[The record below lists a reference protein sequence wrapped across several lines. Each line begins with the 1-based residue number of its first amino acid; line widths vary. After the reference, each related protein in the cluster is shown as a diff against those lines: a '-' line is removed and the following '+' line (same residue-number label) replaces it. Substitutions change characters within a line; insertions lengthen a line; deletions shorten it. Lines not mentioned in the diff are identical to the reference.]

1 MCPVSRDRLIMLL
14 GVTIIGTACVSSR
27 GAPPDQTERALESQ
41 GMLDVLAARLLEQF
55 EGTQDEQERAALITR
70 LAEFYLGR
78 IRAEPSDSAKRSA
91 LIDRAWRVVEAA
103 GEEQAVELR
112 LTLLVESYLVVERQ
126 AALDE
131 VGLLSDADRRDA
143 IATLSSVSA
152 RLRSL
157 ASLVTVRAN
166 RSLRLARGS
175 ESEAMTERMNT
186 DLRLRSLSNYYT
198 GWSGLM
204 LAVLEDRKPD
214 NAVFEAFGWLLVGEG
229 VVPSL
234 ENLRDASL
242 EYEHVARAA
251 IGVARAKHQAGDSAM
266 ADLWLRQVIESPSVP
281 DEIAVQARYRRM
293 RIAAVTGE
301 WDKVLTQLFE
311 HLGTAEEREPLPTGE
326 ARFLALHALQASRER
341 PTTPAESVARLA
353 LDDLVSSGEI
363 GHVLD
368 LRERFGKLPLL
379 SEGFVSKYAIALD
392 LLTSAES
399 SGSPV
404 RFIAAAEAF
413 ESSMKADDAQRF
425 TDQRDD
431 AAIKRVYCMV
441 RGGRPAQAA
450 DTAADLLEQPRS
462 PQFDEEALW
471 LRVVALDATEDAR
484 RTDQLR
490 SAVLAYLARYP
501 GSERARKLL
510 LRHAGTDIL
519 AADRALDEL
528 RDIPDDDP
536 LALEARRVIARLAYR
551 EWTARGRRD
560 DASRQGVIAA
570 VMWIWERTDRAPSRD
585 SQTRRADL
593 DLNRIAI
600 DAALATEPRLSAA
613 AGEAVERAD
622 AIIRADSS
630 LAGFGPELT
639 LRRVEWL
646 SSLGRLDEADA
657 EADRLRSAAD
667 PKAANA
673 DRIILRE
680 AFERL
685 DDGVR
690 DPLIDRIVLQ
700 IGSRVAD
707 ELIPPAPQRLSAQA
721 SGVLARVIGVAA
733 RVGAD
738 RDEARQPLVLTLGGV
753 LLERGSPTPQAARDI
768 AGVAAALGES
778 ELEAFA
784 WSALLSASSP
794 DEESWWEA
802 RYHTLRILAET
813 DPVRAEAVYEQHKV
827 LHPIGGV
834 APWAGRIDALFVL
847 GGGG

>member
-1 MCPVSRDRLIMLL
+1 MSHDRLIMLL
-14 GVTIIGTACVSSR
+14 GLVVLPCAHMPCR
-27 GAPPDQTERALESQ
+27 GVPPDQTERALEAQ
-41 GMLDVLAARLLEQF
+41 GMLDVLEARLLEQF
-55 EGTQDEQERAALITR
+55 RDAQDEQERAGLIAR
-70 LAEFYLGR
+70 LEDFYLDR
-78 IRAEPSDSAKRSA
+78 IRSEPAGSPVRSA

-103 GEEQAVELR
+103 SEDQALELR
-112 LTLLVESYLVVERQ
+112 LTLLVESYLVIERQ

-143 IATLSSVSA
+143 IATLSTVSA
-152 RLRSL
+152 RLRSI

-175 ESEAMTERMNT
+175 ESEAATERMNT
-186 DLRLRSLSNYYT
+186 DLRLRSLSNYYA

-204 LAVLEDRKPD
+204 LSLLENRRPD

-266 ADLWLRQVIESPSVP
+266 ADLWLRRVIESPSVP
-281 DEIAVQARYRRM
+281 DEIAVQARYRRI
-293 RIAAVTGE
+293 RIAADSGG
-301 WDKVLTQLFE
+301 WDNVLTQLFE
-311 HLGTAEEREPLPTGE
+311 HLGTADDREPLPVGE
-326 ARFLALHALQASRER
+326 ARFLALRALQASRER
-341 PTTPAESVARLA
+341 PSTPAESVARLA
-353 LDDLVSSGEI
+353 LDDLVSRGEI

-368 LRERFGKLPLL
+368 LRERFGRLPLL
-379 SEGFVSKYAIALD
+379 SDGFVSKYANALD
-392 LLTSAES
+392 LLSNAES
-399 SGSPV
+399 TGSPV
-404 RFIAAAEAF
+404 RYIAAAESF
-413 ESSMKADDAQRF
+413 ESSMKTEDAERF

-431 AAIKRVYCMV
+431 AALKRVYCLV

-450 DTAADLLEQPRS
+450 DAAAELLEKSRS

-471 LRVVALDATEDAR
+471 LRVVALDATEDVR
-484 RTDQLR
+484 RIDQLR

-510 LRHAGTDIL
+510 LRHAGTDVL

-570 VMWIWERTDRAPSRD
+570 VMWIWERTDRVPSND

-600 DAALATEPRLSAA
+600 DAALATEPRLPAA
-613 AGEAVERAD
+613 AGEAIERAD
-622 AIIRADSS
+622 AIIRSDPS

-646 SSLGRLDEADA
+646 SSIGRLDEADA

-680 AFERL
+680 AFQRL

-690 DPLIDRIVLQ
+690 NPLIDRIVLQ

-738 RDEARQPLVLTLGGV
+738 RDDARQPLVLTLGSV

-802 RYHTLRILAET
+802 RYHTLRLLAAA
-813 DPVRAEAVYEQHKV
+813 DPARAEAVYEQHKV

-834 APWAGRIDALFVL
+834 APWAARIDALFAP